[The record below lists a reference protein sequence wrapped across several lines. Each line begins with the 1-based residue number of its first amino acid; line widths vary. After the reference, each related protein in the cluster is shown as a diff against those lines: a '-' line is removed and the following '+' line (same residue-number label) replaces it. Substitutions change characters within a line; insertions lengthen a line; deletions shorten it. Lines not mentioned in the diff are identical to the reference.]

1 VPDIVHQED
10 TKKRHGTARP
20 SRKTSNIEPAISSE
34 VQFIPI
40 VKGSSRIE
48 DKTRNKSVHRHS
60 RTESELQ
67 KAASMHW
74 IPDPKHNTN
83 DLQNYLTEFK
93 DIHQTFSSVIS
104 SPSLKSPSEK
114 VFETFEGKNLD
125 KSKVESRNAK
135 DTEMLNQA
143 LESHHNSNK
152 IFSSWRRQK
161 SSVNSKHY
169 IT

>member
-1 VPDIVHQED
+1 VPDIVHQVD
-10 TKKRHGTARP
+10 TKKRHSTARP
-20 SRKTSNIEPAISSE
+20 NRKTSSIEPAVSPE

-40 VKGSSRIE
+40 IKDSSRIE
-48 DKTRNKSVHRHS
+48 AKTRNKSFHRHS
-60 RTESELQ
+60 RTESESK
-67 KAASMHW
+67 KAASMNW
-74 IPDPKHNTN
+74 IPNPKHNTN

-104 SPSLKSPSEK
+104 SPTLKSPSEK
-114 VFETFEGKNLD
+114 AFETFEGKNLD
-125 KSKVESRNAK
+125 KSRVESRNAK

-161 SSVNSKHY
+161 SGVNSKH
-169 IT
+169 